1 MNVRDAD
8 EQKSTVYLAATLLTP
23 YRIELTQPC
32 HWQQANNFHSGKKAK
47 SHVQQQKATYG
58 AQNCWFLSTS
68 PYEKVRSMHL
78 RQK

>member
-8 EQKSTVYLAATLLTP
+8 EQKSTVYLGAT

-32 HWQQANNFHSGKKAK
+32 HWQQANNFHSGKKAR

-58 AQNCWFLSTS
+58 AQNCWFISTLAC
-68 PYEKVRSMHL
+68 EKVRSMHL
-78 RQK
+78 TQK